1 MALQF
6 YSNENFPIAMVNL
19 LRSEGHDV
27 LTSYEAGQANQGIP
41 DDVVLQYA
49 TATGRIL
56 ITENRQDF
64 IDLHRTAPNHAG
76 MIIFKHDRDYAGK
89 VKAIIDFL
97 NEDSRTLENRLLRVM
112 KQNIKAVGQIFFVQ
126 EYGRN
131 GED

>member
-6 YSNENFPIAMVNL
+6 YSNENFPIAIVNL
-19 LRSEGHDV
+19 LRSKGHDV
-27 LTSYEAGQANQGIP
+27 LTYYEAGQANQGIP

-64 IDLHRTAPNHAG
+64 IDLHRTVPNHAG

-89 VKAIIDFL
+89 VKAIIDFFD
-97 NEDSRTLENRLLRVM
+97 EDSRTLENRLLRVM
-112 KQNIKAVGQIFFVQ
+112 KQNIKVVGQIFFVQ
-126 EYGRN
+126 EYGKS
-131 GED
+131 

>member
-1 MALQF
+1 
-6 YSNENFPIAMVNL
+6 MVNL

-64 IDLHRTAPNHAG
+64 IDLHHTVPNHAG

-97 NEDSRTLENRLLRVM
+97 DEDSRTLENRLLRVM

-126 EYGRN
+126 EYGKS
-131 GED
+131 

>member
-19 LRSEGHDV
+19 LRAEGYNV
-27 LTSYEAGQANQGIP
+27 LTSYETGQTNQGIS

-49 TATGRIL
+49 TKMGRIL

-64 IDLHRTAPNHAG
+64 IDLHRIVSNHAG
-76 MIIFKHDRDYAGK
+76 IIIFKSDRDYAGK

-112 KQNIKAVGQIFFVQ
+112 KQNIKAVGQIFVIQ
-126 EYGRN
+126 EYGK
-131 GED
+131 G

>member
-19 LRSEGHDV
+19 LRAEGYNV
-27 LTSYEAGQANQGIP
+27 LTSYETGQANQGIS

-49 TATGRIL
+49 TKIGRIL

-64 IDLHRTAPNHAG
+64 IDLHRIVSNHAG
-76 MIIFKHDRDYAGK
+76 IIIFKSDRDYAGK

-112 KQNIKAVGQIFFVQ
+112 KQNIKAVGQIFIIQ
-126 EYGRN
+126 EYGK
-131 GED
+131 G

>member
-19 LRSEGHDV
+19 LRSKGNDV

-64 IDLHRTAPNHAG
+64 IDLHRPTPNHAG

-97 NEDSRTLENRLLRVM
+97 DEDSRTLQNRLLRVM

-126 EYGRN
+126 EYGKS
-131 GED
+131 

>member
-1 MALQF
+1 MVLQF

-19 LRSEGHDV
+19 LRSQGHDV

-49 TATGRIL
+49 KATGRIL

-64 IDLHRTAPNHAG
+64 IDLHRTTPNHAG

-97 NEDSRTLENRLLRVM
+97 DEDSRTLENRLLRVM

-126 EYGRN
+126 EYGKS
-131 GED
+131 

>member
-19 LRSEGHDV
+19 LRAEGYDV

-49 TATGRIL
+49 TKMGRIL

-64 IDLHRTAPNHAG
+64 IDLHHSVSNHAG
-76 MIIFKHDRDYAGK
+76 LIIFKSDRDYAGK

-97 NEDSRTLENRLLRVM
+97 NEDSRTLQNRLLRVM
-112 KQNIKAVGQIFFVQ
+112 KQNIKAIGQIFVVQ
-126 EYGRN
+126 EYGKS
-131 GED
+131 

>member
-64 IDLHRTAPNHAG
+64 IDLHRTTPNHAG

-97 NEDSRTLENRLLRVM
+97 DEDSRTLENRLLRVM

-126 EYGRN
+126 EYGKS
-131 GED
+131 

>member
-1 MALQF
+1 MVLQF

-64 IDLHRTAPNHAG
+64 IDLHRTTPNHAG

-97 NEDSRTLENRLLRVM
+97 DEDSRTLENRLLRVM

-126 EYGRN
+126 EYGKS
-131 GED
+131 

>member
-19 LRSEGHDV
+19 LRTEGYDV

-64 IDLHRTAPNHAG
+64 IDLHRTATNHAG

-97 NEDSRTLENRLLRVM
+97 DEDSRTLENRLLRVM

-126 EYGRN
+126 EYGKS
-131 GED
+131 

>member
-27 LTSYEAGQANQGIP
+27 LTSYEAGQPNQGIP

-64 IDLHRTAPNHAG
+64 IDLHRTALNH
-76 MIIFKHDRDYAGK
+76 AGK

-97 NEDSRTLENRLLRVM
+97 DEDSRTLENRLLRVM
-112 KQNIKAVGQIFFVQ
+112 KQNKLS
-126 EYGRN
+126 RK
-131 GED
+131 

>member
-1 MALQF
+1 MVLQF

-19 LRSEGHDV
+19 LRSQGHDV
-27 LTSYEAGQANQGIP
+27 LTSYEAGQGNQGIS

-64 IDLHRTAPNHAG
+64 IDLHRTTPNHAG
-76 MIIFKHDRDYAGK
+76 MIIFKSDRDYAGK

-97 NEDSRTLENRLLRVM
+97 DEDSRTLENRLLRVM

-126 EYGRN
+126 EYGKS
-131 GED
+131 

>member
-19 LRSEGHDV
+19 LRLEGHDV

-49 TATGRIL
+49 TAIGRIS

-64 IDLHRTAPNHAG
+64 IDLHRTAPNYAG
-76 MIIFKHDRDYAGK
+76 MIIFKYDRDYSGK

-97 NEDSRTLENRLLRVM
+97 DEDSRTLQNRLLRVM

-126 EYGRN
+126 EYGKS
-131 GED
+131 

>member
-1 MALQF
+1 MVLQF

-19 LRSEGHDV
+19 LRAEGYDV

-41 DDVVLQYA
+41 DYVVLQYA
-49 TATGRIL
+49 TTVGRIL

-64 IDLHRTAPNHAG
+64 IDLHRTVSNHAG
-76 MIIFKHDRDYAGK
+76 IIIFKNHRDYAGK

-112 KQNIKAVGQIFFVQ
+112 KQNIKAVGQIFVVQ
-126 EYGRN
+126 EYGRS
-131 GED
+131 